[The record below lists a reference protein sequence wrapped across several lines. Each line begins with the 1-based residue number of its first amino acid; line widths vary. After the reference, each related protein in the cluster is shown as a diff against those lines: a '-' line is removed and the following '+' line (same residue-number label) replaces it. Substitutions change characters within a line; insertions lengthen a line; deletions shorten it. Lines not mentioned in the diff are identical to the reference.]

1 MISVS
6 GDSWAPLRHRTFE
19 LLEVARPGDRT
30 SRATDVFI
38 ITLIILNVG
47 AEILGTIDAVRLA
60 YAPLLDAFEYLSVA
74 IFTVEYVLRLWSA
87 VERDPQDSRLRP
99 RLRYAISWP
108 AIIDLLAILPAFLP
122 MLLPVDLRVLRL
134 LRLFRMARLLKIGRY
149 SRAVRVFGQVVHKKR
164 EELTIALLTV
174 VVLLVIS
181 SSLMY
186 FVEHDAQPT
195 AFPDIPSAMWWA
207 ASALTTVGYGDV
219 VPITAGGKLL
229 GVVTSVLGIG
239 LFALPAGI
247 MASGFSEAFAREQRS
262 DGECP
267 TCGRP
272 HHVEAE

>member
-1 MISVS
+1 VS
-6 GDSWAPLRHRTFE
+6 GDSWAPLRRRTFE
-19 LLEVARPGDRT
+19 LLEVARPGDRP
-30 SRATDVFI
+30 SRATDMFI
-38 ITLIILNVG
+38 IMLIILNVG
-47 AEILGTIDAVRLA
+47 AEILGTVVSLHLA
-60 YAPLLDAFEYLSVA
+60 YAPLLDAFEYLSVG
-74 IFTVEYVLRLWSA
+74 IFTVEYVLRLWSS
-87 VERDPQDSRLRP
+87 VERDPQGARLRS

-108 AIIDLLAILPAFLP
+108 AVIDLLAILPAFLP

-149 SRAVRVFGQVVHKKR
+149 SRAVRVFGQVVHNKR

-186 FVEHDAQPT
+186 FVEHDAQPA
-195 AFPDIPSAMWWA
+195 AFSDIPSAMWWA

-219 VPITAGGKLL
+219 VPITAAGKLL

-239 LFALPAGI
+239 LFALPAGV
-247 MASGFSEAFAREQRS
+247 MASGFSEAFARERRTV
-262 DGECP
+262 GACP

-272 HHVEAE
+272 RDSEAE